1 MKKILLFLSL
11 FTFSSCSYISEFS
24 KNDIKQTINITNTE
38 NNIFKIM
45 SYKHNSK
52 FNTYEQYSFW
62 SSVLLADNELI
73 TNAHV
78 LVDENQKMLD
88 SFVAC
93 YNENSTSLPDCR
105 FIANVK
111 YIDKDNDL
119 AILSINKKD
128 INEKNVK
135 INWWVNLYNWKLSI
149 QDDIYTYWYP
159 YIWWNTIT
167 STKWKISGFSDNWDV
182 KTDAKIDSWSS
193 WWWAFIWKELVW
205 ISTYIVS
212 DNDTIW
218 YVKPINKVK
227 DFLKNKDTFSI
238 NTKEDS
244 NFLTYYKKIYEYNNW
259 KWVYSNNWVT
269 FTWFL
274 NDFSLN
280 YISYDN
286 LTDYLIFSWINS
298 NKDIDVLFYTSHV
311 YNWEDLTNR
320 ELFDLINNYYYKDIT
335 KVCDNVNSIQ
345 DNKNYKCMI
354 HDKSKNW
361 DYIKY
366 IWYVRNQDKLYTTLV
381 LSDESNWKDEEYIK
395 QLFSQIESKISYS
408 PVTKV
413 SNNFIWDID
422 ISGVSNFIQ
431 IVSPSSSSVY
441 LYDVALLSKN
451 NNNIQGSIKIINNQY
466 IKKIVNNWTFNYE
479 TYTYLLNSTI
489 SKKTWKDIYEIKKD
503 KKWNQYLSWEIP
515 WMDDSLYVSYDWYVY
530 ETIFLFDE
538 KKFPRAKF
546 MINRALDEIKMTD
559 ILKANKDNDF
569 FVFNTNTKRDLD
581 GDWYVYE
588 NSLVDWAYDDSW
600 IWYYIASR
608 NENVDVSNWT
618 IILKNTKKDWHINL
632 AQTIKYSDDL
642 LNKSFTIVS
651 NSTTPD
657 DTSYTIKLIIWK
669 YMDDWETQYRNRE
682 YNLIFLNNWITSTDK
697 VSDLVDEWRKK
708 YNYDDSVKP
717 DIVRVSI
724 WINNLDWL
732 QKFLNIKE
740 ISFN

>member
-1 MKKILLFLSL
+1 MKKVALFLAL
-11 FTFSSCSYISEFS
+11 FVFTSCSYISEFN
-24 KNDIKQTINITNTE
+24 KNDIQQTINITNTE
-38 NNIFKIM
+38 NNIFKII

-62 SSVLLADNELI
+62 SSVLLTDNELI

-78 LVDENQKMLD
+78 LVDKNQKILD
-88 SFVAC
+88 NFVAC

-105 FIANVK
+105 FIVKVK

-119 AILSINKKD
+119 AILSIDEKD

-149 QDDIYTYWYP
+149 QDDIYTYGYP

-167 STKWKISGFSDNWDV
+167 STKWKVSGFSDNWDV

-218 YVKPINKVK
+218 YVKPIDKVK
-227 DFLKNKDTFSI
+227 DFLKNKNNFSV
-238 NTKEDS
+238 NTKENND
-244 NFLTYYKKIYEYNNW
+244 FLTYYKKIYEYNNW
-259 KWVYSNNWVT
+259 KWVYSHNWVT

-274 NDFSLN
+274 NDFSLD

-286 LTDYLIFSWINS
+286 LTDYLVFSWINS
-298 NKDIDVLFYTSHV
+298 NKDINVLFYTSHI

-320 ELFDLINNYYYKDIT
+320 ELFDLINNYFYKDIT

-354 HDKSKNW
+354 HDKSKSW

-366 IWYVRNQDKLYTTLV
+366 FWYVRNQDKLYTTLV
-381 LSDESNWKDEEYIK
+381 LSDESNWKGEQYIK
-395 QLFSQIESKISYS
+395 DLFSQIESKMSYS
-408 PVTKV
+408 SVPKV
-413 SNNFIWDID
+413 SNSFIWDLD
-422 ISGVSNFIQ
+422 VSGISSFTQ
-431 IVSPSSSSVY
+431 LVSPSSSSMY
-441 LYDVALLSKN
+441 FYDIALLSKN
-451 NNNIQGSIKIINNQY
+451 NNNIQWSIKIIDNEY
-466 IKKIVNNWTFNYE
+466 IKKIVNDGTFNYE
-479 TYTYLLNSTI
+479 TYAYLLNSAV
-489 SKKTWKDIYEIKKD
+489 SKKAWKNIYEIKKD
-503 KKWNQYLSWEIP
+503 KKWNQYLSWEVP
-515 WMDDSLYVSYDWYVY
+515 WMDDSLYVSYDWYTY

-546 MINRALDEIKMTD
+546 MINRALGEIKMTN
-559 ILKANKDNDF
+559 ILKANKDNDY
-569 FVFNTNTKRDLD
+569 FVFNTKTKKDLD

-588 NSLVDWAYDDSW
+588 NSLVDWIYDDSW
-600 IWYYIASR
+600 IWYYVVSR

-618 IILKNTKKDWHINL
+618 IILKNPKKDWHINI

-669 YMDDWETQYRNRE
+669 HMDDWDTQYMNRE
-682 YNLIFLNNWITSTDK
+682 YNLIFLNKWITSTDK

-717 DIVRVSI
+717 DIIRVSI
-724 WINNLDWL
+724 WIDNLDWW

-740 ISFN
+740 LSFQ